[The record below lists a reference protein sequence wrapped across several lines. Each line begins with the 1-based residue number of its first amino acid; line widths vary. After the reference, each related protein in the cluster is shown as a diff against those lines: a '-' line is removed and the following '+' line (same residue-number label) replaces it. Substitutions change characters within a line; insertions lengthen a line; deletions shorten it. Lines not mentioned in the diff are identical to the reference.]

1 MNEYD
6 QFVMASEYKGA
17 IKIEKEAAEKEPAM
31 TKDEPK
37 TTANVQEKFE
47 TENPFF
53 SDIQALYREYGFM
66 VNGRTIETTLQDL
79 LKLCPRK
86 REKTDAYNGLVK
98 HLRER
103 YGVELVITSRKKNN
117 LKKEEL

>member
-17 IKIEKEAAEKEPAM
+17 IKIEKEAEKEPLM

-37 TTANVQEKFE
+37 TTANVKEKFE

-66 VNGRTIETTLQDL
+66 VNGLKIETTLQDL

-98 HLRER
+98 HLKER

>member
-6 QFVMASEYKGA
+6 QFVMAFEYKGA
-17 IKIEKEAAEKEPAM
+17 IKIEKEAEKEPTM
-31 TKDEPK
+31 TKETKP
-37 TTANVQEKFE
+37 TVNVKEKFE
-47 TENPFF
+47 TETPFF
-53 SDIQALYREYGFM
+53 FDIQALYREYGFM
-66 VNGRTIETTLQDL
+66 VNGLKIETTLHDL

-98 HLRER
+98 HLKER

-117 LKKEEL
+117 VKKEEL